1 MKEILGSEVL
11 SSSLTRISKHWMAT
25 WTMSHRLNRVFY
37 LGGNPRPMSLSLTAT
52 TTDNVILVIVV
63 ICPSILVEKPT
74 MHDVLTKMVW
84 LDVRQIYVWIIKPP
98 LLSVHLPRWWG
109 CECCN
114 WCHYLIVTKHVCFCV
129 GSQSLSPNS
138 KYPHHLIITEHRCD
152 ELSSILPGDQIL
164 IHSLSTGDLAT

>member
-1 MKEILGSEVL
+1 MKEILSSEVL
-11 SSSLTRISKHWMAT
+11 PSSLARISKHWT
-25 WTMSHRLNRVFY
+25 PTQTMSHRLNRVFY
-37 LGGNPRPMSLSLTAT
+37 LGGNPRPMSLSLRAT
-52 TTDNVILVIVV
+52 NIENVILVIVV
-63 ICPSILVEKPT
+63 ICPSILEKPT

-84 LDVRQIYVWIIKPP
+84 LDVRHLYVWIIKPP

-152 ELSSILPGDQIL
+152 ELSSICPGTTD
-164 IHSLSTGDLAT
+164 